1 MLQPFMPHVLSSRL
15 AILPAYSPPQLG
27 QDIRPGSI
35 SIGAP
40 CCSSLATASSALPG
54 TAFFGALLL
63 LVTGVGHAATSALP
77 AASFALPGTALLGA
91 LPLLFTGVVRA
102 APSPAASPA
111 ASFALPGTA
120 PLGALPPLLVTGVG
134 HAASSAL
141 PAGAPAA
148 ALGELLLPATC
159 GTVPAA
165 ASLAANAAASRW
177 RCSALSSSSSR
188 AMVSAVNSMWQP
200 MVKVTPWPSS
210 NVAAAALST
219 ESSTPSTPAWCAQV
233 QRSSSI
239 TSGSCATNLSPSL
252 QGAQAAVR
260 ESRPLR
266 PFEVL
271 CEFTKRQ
278 R

>member
-63 LVTGVGHAATSALP
+63 LVTGVGHAATSAL
-77 AASFALPGTALLGA
+77 
-91 LPLLFTGVVRA
+91 
-102 APSPAASPA
+102 PA

>member
-54 TAFFGALLL
+54 TAFFGALL
-63 LVTGVGHAATSALP
+63 
-77 AASFALPGTALLGA
+77 
-91 LPLLFTGVVRA
+91 
-102 APSPAASPA
+102 
-111 ASFALPGTA
+111 
-120 PLGALPPLLVTGVG
+120 LLVTGVG